1 MFADTFSLLLTS
13 TIVALSVALAIGLTL
28 IGLHFEL
35 MRRSEQRHAEE
46 LLRHQAVI
54 ADYEATINAY
64 RQFVQSDP
72 ELQMAAPPTP

>member
-1 MFADTFSLLLTS
+1 MFTATISLLLTS
-13 TIVALSVALAIGLTL
+13 TVVALSVALGIGLTL

-46 LLRHQAVI
+46 LLHQRAII
-54 ADYEATINAY
+54 ADHEVTINAY

-72 ELQMAAPPTP
+72 GLALTSK